1 MPQTTATGA
10 PTAAAADA
18 ACRFARDFR
27 ELHALAFPV
36 AELAY
41 LRVLNEVLLKH
52 RWWEKLNCPA
62 TVAAWR
68 RDAAAAEPTVFGF
81 AHVTPDAAEA
91 NVGISVDTDD
101 SLLPPPSPDDAFGLL
116 VDELHHIARELL
128 VHLPPVPTPHA
139 QESPPAAS
147 DLITPTEETSQPP
160 PSPPRTITPTGIH
173 GVYISDDILEP
184 ALLARLRALAAPL
197 EATAAEEAGPS
208 AAVLNLVHPSP
219 HALVYGR
226 TLVAADPAAVV
237 GLAPAPPLPPQM
249 PFSGGNRS
257 QRFQWLP
264 AEVDVGDDGE
274 VVIRSYINN
283 LEPARHGA
291 LYGALATV
299 FKRVL
304 PMLELALGSLRT
316 QPFHRM
322 HTDMKGIAVQPMEEF
337 AWERFRAAY
346 SLPDDANLSDVPDM
360 AAEYEVFESHILNHP
375 AIGTRPIKNWP
386 ALSDYRRSQAPV
398 VSLGTNRRGERRLVV
413 VGGSWE
419 GGRAKLAQLGREAH
433 VDAARVVYPL
443 RGQRLQLIF
452 KLACVRLTDE
462 RPRFEGGQW
471 HIEGMENEAIAATAV
486 VYYDLDDG
494 VGESRVAFRH
504 VFDSDGWSYAQGDF
518 AHLERLF
525 GFENEDPGLQEC
537 GTVVARAGRCVV
549 FPNFLHH
556 RVEPF
561 ELAPGAHGPAHRHV
575 LALFLV
581 HPDAMAGV
589 YSTRMVPPQQ
599 RAWQSRRLAAVFK
612 TRLPG
617 VAADLIAAQLVEM
630 GAAMNPA
637 EARSLAEELSE
648 ERRSAQE
655 GSFAHINSIYLC
667 EH

>member
-1 MPQTTATGA
+1 MPQTTASVATPAGA
-10 PTAAAADA
+10 PTAAAAHA
-18 ACRFARDFR
+18 AWSFARSFR
-27 ELHALAFPV
+27 ERRMAAFPA

-68 RDAAAAEPTVFGF
+68 RDAAAAEPAVFGS
-81 AHVTPDAAEA
+81 ASTTPDAAAEA
-91 NVGISVDTDD
+91 HVGISVDTDD
-101 SLLPPPSPDDAFGLL
+101 SLLPPPPPEDTFALL

-128 VHLPPVPTPHA
+128 VRLPPVPMPPA
-139 QESPPAAS
+139 QESPPDAS
-147 DLITPTEETSQPP
+147 DPTTPIEEISQPP
-160 PSPPRTITPTGIH
+160 PSPRTISPTGIH
-173 GVYISDDILEP
+173 GVYISDNILEP

-197 EATAAEEAGPS
+197 EATAAEEADPS

-219 HALVYGR
+219 HALVFGR
-226 TLVAADPAAVV
+226 TLVAADPEAVV
-237 GLAPAPPLPPQM
+237 GLAPAPLPPRPRSV
-249 PFSGGNRS
+249 PFGRGNRS
-257 QRFQWLP
+257 RRFQWLP
-264 AEVDVGDDGE
+264 AEVDVGDNGE

-322 HTDMKGIAVQPMEEF
+322 HTDTMAIAVQPIKEF
-337 AWERFRAAY
+337 AWERFRAAHG
-346 SLPDDANLSDVPDM
+346 LPDDAKLSDAPDL
-360 AAEYEVFESHILNHP
+360 AAEYVVFQDRIRDDP
-375 AIGTRPIKNWP
+375 GIGARPVENWP
-386 ALSDYRRSQAPV
+386 TLGDYRRSQVPV
-398 VSLGTNRRGERRLVV
+398 ASVPPDLRE
-413 VGGSWE
+413 VGG
-419 GGRAKLAQLGREAH
+419 GNGQLSRLEDEVH
-433 VDAARVVYPL
+433 VDTARVRYPL
-443 RGQRLQLIF
+443 RGRHLQVIF

-486 VYYDLDDG
+486 VYYDMDDG
-494 VGESRVAFRH
+494 VGESRIAFRH
-504 VFDSDGWSYAQGDF
+504 VFDSDGWRYPQDDF

-525 GFENEDPGLQEC
+525 GFENDDLGVQEC

-589 YSTRMVPPQQ
+589 YSTRTVPPQQ

-612 TRLPG
+612 MRLPG
-617 VAADLIAAQLVEM
+617 VAADLIAAKLVEM
-630 GAAMNPA
+630 GAAMDPA

-655 GSFAHINSIYLC
+655 GSFAHINRIYLC